1 MDESVWESML
11 MRFSPQQILCASF
24 AGIFVLTLAF
34 AYVVVDP
41 TLSTRP
47 YKNLSVQYTAC
58 FDDSTYTPPKDDEL
72 IKRCSLRDIDREIH
86 LSQTQDTHA
95 TSSLHRRKHGMA
107 WLRHGTI
114 ITSYTSRMHRPG
126 TTATHPTSSRS
137 TDAYVCDTF
146 KNRSADCS
154 HLLKQVAGIDVG
166 AWVHAE
172 NVALSR
178 GDVDRFEAG
187 NEDEIKAPLQTM
199 HDILTYFK
207 APPTRDINQVSIFC
221 KALVKHDGLDLLQTL
236 VQTSADPDV
245 QAIAQA
251 IIEEAVPSIWC

>member
-1 MDESVWESML
+1 MDESVWESVL

-47 YKNLSVQYTAC
+47 YKNLSVQYTAWYDKVTPEIATHWITC
-58 FDDSTYTPPKDDEL
+58 IEWSHSFDDSTYTPPKDDEL

-95 TSSLHRRKHGMA
+95 TSSLHRRKH
-107 WLRHGTI
+107 
-114 ITSYTSRMHRPG
+114 
-126 TTATHPTSSRS
+126 
-137 TDAYVCDTF
+137 
-146 KNRSADCS
+146 
-154 HLLKQVAGIDVG
+154 
-166 AWVHAE
+166 
-172 NVALSR
+172 
-178 GDVDRFEAG
+178 DRFEGG

-199 HDILTYFK
+199 HNILTYFK